1 MFFERCDGDSEGR
14 ARHPSRADV
23 ILLAICRFAHFM
35 ATMLAFG
42 ASAYLLLYA
51 SGELRRSLAP
61 SVWRLVTAA
70 SAIALV
76 SAILWLQ
83 LEAAS
88 MADDWS
94 AATDPR
100 AITAVVTD
108 TAFGAAWIGRLVL
121 AAMLVAAVF
130 WRRRNWATIGVLS
143 GLLLASLA
151 LVGHAAMQA
160 SAVGVLHRL
169 NHAAHLLTAGAWLG
183 GLIPFVMCLTGYCD
197 QKLQRDAVN
206 AMMRFSYFARFVVA
220 GMVATG
226 IVNIAL
232 TSGRAPLPPSTPYRA
247 LLVWKI
253 AIVAVMISLAAFNR
267 YWLTPRLGRSTHALG
282 ALRLT
287 SVTEIVLGALV
298 VALVSLFAQLDPA

>member
-1 MFFERCDGDSEGR
+1 M
-14 ARHPSRADV
+14 

-42 ASAYLLLYA
+42 ASAYLLLHA

-61 SVWRLVTAA
+61 SVWRVVTTA

-88 MADDWS
+88 MTDDWS

-100 AITAVVTD
+100 AVAAVATD
-108 TAFGAAWIGRLVL
+108 TAFGAVWIGRLVL
-121 AAMLVAAVF
+121 AAALVVAAF
-130 WRRRNWATIGVLS
+130 WRRRNWATISVLS

-151 LVGHAAMQA
+151 LVGHAAMQTG
-160 SAVGVLHRL
+160 AVGVLHRL

-183 GLIPFVMCLTGYCD
+183 GLIPFVMCLSGYCD
-197 QKLQRDAVN
+197 PKLQRDAVN
-206 AMMRFSYFARFVVA
+206 AMMSFSYFARFVVA
-220 GMVATG
+220 GIVATG

-232 TSGRAPLPPSTPYRA
+232 TSGRAPVPPSTPYEA
-247 LLVWKI
+247 LLVLKI
-253 AIVAVMISLAAFNR
+253 AIVGVMISLAAFNR

-298 VALVSLFAQLDPA
+298 VALVSLFALLDPA

>member
-1 MFFERCDGDSEGR
+1 M
-14 ARHPSRADV
+14 
-23 ILLAICRFAHFM
+23 ILLAICRFTHFM
-35 ATMLAFG
+35 ATMLVFG
-42 ASAYLLLYA
+42 ASAYLLLCA

-61 SVWRLVTAA
+61 SVRRVVTTA

-76 SAILWLQ
+76 TAILWLQ

-94 AATDPR
+94 AATDPP
-100 AITAVVTD
+100 AVAAVATD

-121 AAMLVAAVF
+121 AAMLVVAAF
-130 WRRRNWATIGVLS
+130 WRRGNWATIGVLS

-151 LVGHAAMQA
+151 LVGHAAMQTG
-160 SAVGVLHRL
+160 AVGVLHRL
-169 NHAAHLLTAGAWLG
+169 NHAVHLLAAGAWLG
-183 GLIPFVMCLTGYCD
+183 GLIPFVMCLSECCD
-197 QKLQRDAVN
+197 PKLQRDAVN

-220 GMVATG
+220 AIVATG

-232 TSGRAPLPPSTPYRA
+232 TSGRAPVPPSTPYGA

-253 AIVAVMISLAAFNR
+253 AVVGVMISLAAFNR

-298 VALVSLFAQLDPA
+298 VALVSLFALLDPA

>member
-1 MFFERCDGDSEGR
+1 M
-14 ARHPSRADV
+14 
-23 ILLAICRFAHFM
+23 ILLAICRFAQFM

-61 SVWRLVTAA
+61 SVWPLVTTA
-70 SAIALV
+70 SAIALM

-88 MADDWS
+88 MADNWS

-100 AITAVVTD
+100 AVAAVLTD
-108 TAFGAAWIGRLVL
+108 AAFGAAWIGRLVL
-121 AAMLVAAVF
+121 AAMLVVAAF
-130 WRRRNWATIGVLS
+130 CRNGNWATIGVLS

-151 LVGHAAMQA
+151 LVGHAAMQT
-160 SAVGVLHRL
+160 SAEGVLHRL
-169 NHAAHLLTAGAWLG
+169 NHAAHLLTAGAWFG
-183 GLIPFVMCLTGYCD
+183 GLIPFVMCVTGYCD
-197 QKLQRDAVN
+197 PKLQRDAVN

-220 GMVATG
+220 GIVASG

-232 TSGRAPLPPSTPYRA
+232 TSGRAPSPTTRYGA
-247 LLVWKI
+247 LLVLKI
-253 AIVAVMISLAAFNR
+253 AIVAVMISLAALNR

-298 VALVSLFAQLDPA
+298 VALVSLFALLDPA

>member
-1 MFFERCDGDSEGR
+1 
-14 ARHPSRADV
+14 V

-35 ATMLAFG
+35 AAMLAFG
-42 ASAYLLLYA
+42 ASAYLLLCT

-61 SVWRLVTAA
+61 SVWRLVATA

-76 SAILWLQ
+76 TAILWLQ
-83 LEAAS
+83 LEAGS

-100 AITAVVTD
+100 AMAAVLTD
-108 TAFGAAWIGRLVL
+108 TAFGAPWIGRLVL
-121 AAMLVAAVF
+121 AAVLMAAAF
-130 WRRRNWATIGVLS
+130 WRRGNWATISVLS

-151 LVGHAAMQA
+151 LVGHAAMQTG
-160 SAVGVLHRL
+160 VEGVLHRL

-183 GLIPFVMCLTGYCD
+183 GLIPFVMCLTGFRD
-197 QKLQRDAVN
+197 PKMQRDVVN
-206 AMMRFSYFARFVVA
+206 AMMRFSYLARFVVA
-220 GMVATG
+220 GVLATG

-232 TSGRAPLPPSTPYRA
+232 TSGRAPLAPLTPYRA
-247 LLVWKI
+247 LLVSKI

-267 YWLTPRLGRSTHALG
+267 YWLIPHLGRSKHAL
-282 ALRLT
+282 ATLRLT

-298 VALVSLFAQLDPA
+298 VALVSLFALLDPT